1 MIYLKEDKAQK
12 LKRKRPLC
20 FEHLL
25 RKYMYL
31 QYANYHTG
39 LRRQISTSVD
49 NFNSLTIIN
58 GVKRFL

>member
-1 MIYLKEDKAQK
+1 MLEKHISKIILFDKKKSNIKMIYLKEDKAQK

-31 QYANYHTG
+31 QYANYHTE
-39 LRRQISTSVD
+39 LR
-49 NFNSLTIIN
+49 
-58 GVKRFL
+58 